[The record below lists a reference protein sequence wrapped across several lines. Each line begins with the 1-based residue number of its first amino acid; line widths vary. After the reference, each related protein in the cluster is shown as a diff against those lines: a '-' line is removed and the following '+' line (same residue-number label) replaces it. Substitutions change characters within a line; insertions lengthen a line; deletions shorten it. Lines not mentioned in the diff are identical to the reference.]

1 MAYTEMNYT
10 VEEIAY
16 LFGLSLDELVGM
28 TLTETPEYL
37 IRTDEETPEEIH
49 ALVSNGYGEF
59 LYIADNI
66 EYTHVFVLNGDA
78 LELPGGVLLEVLAA
92 MEAMRNG
99 EYETVH

>member
-1 MAYTEMNYT
+1 MEYTEMNYT

-37 IRTDEETPEEIH
+37 IRTDDETPDEVH

-59 LYIADNI
+59 LYIAKNR
-66 EYTHVFVLNGDA
+66 EYTHIFVLNGDA
-78 LELPGGVLLEVLAA
+78 LEMPDGVLEEVI
-92 MEAMRNG
+92 EAMRAMRDV